1 MAELVKRHE
10 EQIIE
15 KEKECLVRLTQRDD
29 VNRVTFN
36 ELRNLVNRQQRM
48 IVKRTRHSF

>member
-1 MAELVKRHE
+1 M
-10 EQIIE
+10 IE
-15 KEKECLVRLTQRDD
+15 KEKDCLARLTQRDD

-48 IVKRTRHSF
+48 IVK